1 VGLNA
6 HSIKQTK
13 DFQSLDQGVR
23 DLVIAVSQ
31 GRNTVAQ
38 LFVDHGQALRDHIDR
53 RFKAQQQFEQSLS
66 FFEMFS
72 RQEEVSRAHKGTYR
86 CWNTRSYG
94 GILIFWLLLLEGYL
108 EGFGR
113 WKLYSTSGPQPYQP
127 YEAKVTNSP
136 IFNSRWIFHSLN
148 REGFDKSDTK
158 LHHKKDGNEYEVDD
172 KQGGSVAEDSSATL
186 RQPWSNFDD
195 WPEHGKDIYWL
206 TGKPSS
212 GKSTLM
218 K

>member
-1 VGLNA
+1 MQCSRTAAELLAELEKLQLDPGGGLRQVISKSVRAMRKRNFVKDVQTKLDRYQLVLDT

-13 DFQSLDQGVR
+13 DFQSLDQDVR

-53 RFKAQQQFEQSLS
+53 RFNHYTQIKHDLKAQQQFEQSLS

-94 GILIFWLLLLEGYL
+94 GWGHIDILVVAVRRLSRRF
-108 EGFGR
+108 R
-113 WKLYSTSGPQPYQP
+113 
-127 YEAKVTNSP
+127 KV
-136 IFNSRWIFHSLN
+136 
-148 REGFDKSDTK
+148 K
-158 LHHKKDGNEYEVDD
+158 
-172 KQGGSVAEDSSATL
+172 TL
-186 RQPWSNFDD
+186 Q
-195 WPEHGKDIYWL
+195 Y
-206 TGKPSS
+206 
-212 GKSTLM
+212 
-218 K
+218 

>member
-1 VGLNA
+1 MQCSRTAAELLAELEKLQLDPGGGLRQVISKSVRAMRKRNFVKDVQTKLDRYQLVLDTRILVGLNV

-53 RFKAQQQFEQSLS
+53 RFNHYTQIKHDLKAQQQFEQSLS

-113 WKLYSTSGPQPYQP
+113 
-127 YEAKVTNSP
+127 
-136 IFNSRWIFHSLN
+136 
-148 REGFDKSDTK
+148 
-158 LHHKKDGNEYEVDD
+158 
-172 KQGGSVAEDSSATL
+172 
-186 RQPWSNFDD
+186 
-195 WPEHGKDIYWL
+195 
-206 TGKPSS
+206 
-212 GKSTLM
+212 
-218 K
+218 